1 MNRKGQ
7 ALIEFVLILPIFILI
22 LFATIDFG
30 LILSKKNELEN
41 ISVDVIAM
49 LKNKKSINEINN
61 MYSDVKIEEEKSE
74 DYTKIIISEDVDIM
88 TPGLNL
94 VLGDP
99 YKIQIER
106 NIPNE
111 TE

>member
-7 ALIEFVLILPIFILI
+7 ALIEFVLILPLFILL

-41 ISVDVIAM
+41 ISVDVVSM
-49 LKNKKSINEINN
+49 VKNNKSLNEIDN
-61 MYSDVKIEEEKSE
+61 MYPDIEIIEEDDN
-74 DYTKIIISEDVDIM
+74 DYKKIIISQKINIM

-94 VLGDP
+94 VLGNP

-111 TE
+111 T

>member
-7 ALIEFVLILPIFILI
+7 ALIEFVLILPLFILL

-41 ISVDVIAM
+41 ISVDVVSM
-49 LKNKKSINEINN
+49 VKNNKSLNEIDN
-61 MYSDVKIEEEKSE
+61 MYPDIDIIEEDDN
-74 DYTKIIISEDVDIM
+74 DYKKIIISQKINIM

-94 VLGDP
+94 VLGNP

-111 TE
+111 T